1 MTGAVRAI
9 ADRTRDLLPAV
20 AAVVREL
27 APESASNDLVGRTML
42 RLELG
47 ISAEVVDLARVDG
60 VQLTRTQWL
69 ALGRTGIV
77 SVDAVRDADEQR
89 LGEVLRSD
97 LQARQ
102 LKEAMERL
110 QTPEVIEE
118 LVLPVPPE

>member
-1 MTGAVRAI
+1 
-9 ADRTRDLLPAV
+9 
-20 AAVVREL
+20 
-27 APESASNDLVGRTML
+27 ML